1 MIGLP
6 PEEVVG
12 LSPGELAQHVL
23 RDLIS
28 GGEWSAWNYVNEAQ
42 QGRYRATRPPPF
54 QGRSSGSAGKG

>member
-1 MIGLP
+1 MIDLP

-28 GGEWSAWNYVNEAQ
+28 GGQWSAWNYVNEAQ
-42 QGRYRATRPPPF
+42 QGRYRGDPAAAV
-54 QGRSSGSAGKG
+54 SGA